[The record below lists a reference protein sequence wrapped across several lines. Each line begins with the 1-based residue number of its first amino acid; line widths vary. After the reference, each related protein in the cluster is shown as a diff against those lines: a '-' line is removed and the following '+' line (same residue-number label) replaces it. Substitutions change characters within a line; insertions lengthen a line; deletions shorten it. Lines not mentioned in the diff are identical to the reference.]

1 MSMHSGRYHKMKL
14 HMFTPAKW
22 TPKRLLAI
30 CLVVIILGS
39 TAGAAVSY
47 WSATS
52 GSSFTSTSGVKVEL
66 VDNEVFATGLVFPN
80 SQTVYLHNTSFHGDN
95 VNIEMANG
103 NWNGTVSNWVNTTS
117 IAMGTGNLTIDP
129 DNPYFG
135 SPVTVSGAGIQML
148 NFTNIIPNDN
158 YKEDLVYT
166 TNATASITV
175 GNVTGLTSYGLVNPT
190 SLIGYDAAISN
201 ATGFVTFDQVPPGT
215 NVHAAVEPL
224 GILYLRNQTPP
235 HGLVTDATLV
245 VFYEDLDTD
254 TPIIINKTT
263 SGGYVDLTELNLTK
277 SFIISANSPSHFN
290 MTTLIDDISVQNTA
304 FMLQK
309 SKPQTPVTFVL
320 DDKTGDFGPDDNV
333 ALEIFRGIN
342 STSYDAINGTS
353 TRWLAISGDRIGNAN
368 LFNSSS
374 LETEVRYRLKVKN
387 NRNQE
392 RSLGTFVPKQPAT
405 VTLSIENVDF
415 SVNKGQT
422 FNWNASLTDNP
433 HQRISYEDPTLST
446 TNFHWN
452 VSYFNNDSLIYS
464 SPSNCLTA
472 CGTFSEAYSL
482 NSSAANSTLI
492 VRWSALKDGQYIG
505 ATTVGTRPGAVIP
518 KTFPVSSNWASLGA
532 IAILLILTAGGGGIT
547 SPGMT
552 GLLISGTAGLLWLLK
567 LLTFGPLTQVQSAG
581 IIFLGLFI
589 SVTYMIGTGEV
600 S

>member
-1 MSMHSGRYHKMKL
+1 MKL
-14 HMFTPAKW
+14 HLLTPAKW
-22 TPKRLLAI
+22 NTKRLLTI
-30 CLVVIILGS
+30 CLVVLILAS
-39 TAGAAVSY
+39 TAGAAASY
-47 WSATS
+47 WSATA

-66 VDNEVFATGLVFPN
+66 VDTETFTTGLHFPN
-80 SQTVYLHNTSFHGDN
+80 SQTVYLHNTSFHGDD
-95 VNIEMANG
+95 VSIEMANG
-103 NWNGTVSNWVNTTS
+103 NWNGTISNWVNTTS
-117 IAMGTGNLTIDP
+117 ITMGTGNLTIDP
-129 DNPYFG
+129 DNVFFG

-148 NFTNIIPNDN
+148 NFTNIIPDDN

-190 SLIGYDAAISN
+190 SLQGYDVAVSN
-201 ATGFVTFDQVPPGT
+201 STGFVNFDQVPPGT

-235 HGLVTDATLV
+235 HGLVLDAAVV

-342 STSYDAINGTS
+342 STTYDLINGTS

-387 NRNQE
+387 NLNQE
-392 RSLGTFVPKQPAT
+392 RSLGTFVPKEDAT
-405 VTLSIENVDF
+405 VTLSIENVNF
-415 SVNKGQT
+415 SVIKGST
-422 FNWNASLTDNP
+422 FSWNASLTDNP
-433 HQRISYEDPTLST
+433 TQRISYEDPELGT
-446 TNFHWN
+446 TNFNWN
-452 VSYFNNDSLIYS
+452 VSYYDNDTLIHS
-464 SPSNCLTA
+464 SPSNCLVA
-472 CGTFSEAYSL
+472 CGIFSETYAL
-482 NSSAANSTLI
+482 DKSAANETLI
-492 VRWSALKDGQYIG
+492 LRWSALKGGQYIG

-518 KTFPVSSNWASLGA
+518 QTFPVSSNWASLGA

-567 LLTFGPLTQVQSAG
+567 LLTFGPLTQAQSAG

-600 S
+600 